1 MKEFTMS
8 WSRRTIGRATVAAV
22 ATASLAAGC
31 SSKADAPDTSTD
43 GTLKTDVGVTDT
55 VIRLGVLTDR
65 TGPFAPAGKAVEQGR
80 TLFWQEKGKVCNRT
94 VEFVT
99 KDHKYTTTGASAAYA
114 EVRDE
119 VLALDELLGTPVIY
133 ALQKDIQADAMPTMA
148 ASFGSDLLANP
159 NIVIVGA
166 TYDIEMINAVG
177 YLVNA
182 EGLAKGDKIGHIY
195 HEGPYGG
202 NAAAGSRAAAAN
214 AGLELVE
221 QKIKP
226 TDADLTAQVTA
237 LKAAGVKAVLLT
249 TSSAQT
255 GNAVAVAATSGFD
268 VPFLGSNPTFSGALL
283 AGPAKDA
290 MLKHFLLVASVAPFG
305 APDPGPTKVREAF
318 KAAFPDDPKSGFLMY
333 GYAQQ
338 QIMASALEAA
348 CASGDLTRA
357 GLAEAIQ
364 SLSSVR
370 TDGLLPT
377 LDYSTPGG
385 IPTRE
390 TRILK
395 PSVTVEGG
403 LEQVQPLATDPF
415 AVTYQPAQS

>member
-1 MKEFTMS
+1 MFT
-8 WSRRTIGRATVAAV
+8 SRRPIGRAAA
-22 ATASLAAGC
+22 AALAAAFFAAGC
-31 SSKADAPDTSTD
+31 SAKAETPAASTD
-43 GTLKTDVGVTDT
+43 GTLKTDVGVTDS

-80 TLFWQEKGKVCNRT
+80 TLFWQEKGKVCDRT

-99 KDHKYTTTGASAAYA
+99 KDHKYTTTGASTAYA

-133 ALQKDIQADAMPTMA
+133 ALQKDIEADAMPTMA
-148 ASFGSDLLANP
+148 ASFGSDLLANR

-177 YLVNA
+177 YLVEA
-182 EGLAKGDKIGHIY
+182 EGLARGDRIGHIY

-202 NAAAGSRAAAAN
+202 NAVAGSRAAAAN

-226 TDADLTAQVTA
+226 TDTDLTAQVTA
-237 LKAAGVKAVLLT
+237 LEAAGVKAVLLT

-290 MLKHFLLVASVAPFG
+290 ILKNFLLVASVAPFG
-305 APDPGPTKVREAF
+305 APDPGPAKVRDAF
-318 KAAFPDDPKSGFLMY
+318 NATFPGEPKSGFLMY

-357 GLAEAIQ
+357 GLANAFQ
-364 SLSSVR
+364 RLSSVS

-390 TRILK
+390 TRILR
-395 PSVTVEGG
+395 PSATVEGG
-403 LEQVQPLATDPF
+403 LEQVRPLATDPF
-415 AVTYQPAQS
+415 ALTYQPAVS

>member
-1 MKEFTMS
+1 ML
-8 WSRRTIGRATVAAV
+8 WLSRRPAGRSAVVALAV
-22 ATASLAAGC
+22 AFLAAGC
-31 SSKADAPDTSTD
+31 STKADTA
-43 GTLKTDVGVTDT
+43 GTAVAGNSSLKTDVGVTDS

-80 TLFWQEKGKVCNRT
+80 TLFWQQKGKVCDRT

-99 KDHKYTTTGASAAYA
+99 KDHKYTTTGASTAYA
-114 EVRDE
+114 EIRDQ
-119 VLALDELLGTPVIY
+119 VLALDELLGTPIIY
-133 ALQKDIQADAMPTMA
+133 ALRKDIAADQMTTMA
-148 ASFGSDLLANP
+148 AAFGSDLLASK
-159 NIVIVGA
+159 NIVLVGA

-177 YLVNA
+177 YLLKA
-182 EGLAKGDKIGHIY
+182 KGLAKGDKIGHIY

-202 NAAAGSRAAAAN
+202 NAAAGSKAAAAH
-214 AGLELVE
+214 AGLQLVE

-255 GNAVAVAATSGFD
+255 GNAVGVAATSGFD

-290 MLKHFLLVASVAPFG
+290 MLKNFLLVQSGAPFG
-305 APDPGPTKVREAF
+305 SPEPGPTKVREAF
-318 KAAFPDDPKSGFLMY
+318 KAKFPNDPKSGYVLY
-333 GYAQQ
+333 SYAQQ
-338 QIMASALEAA
+338 QIMASALEKA

-357 GLAEAIQ
+357 GLAKAIQ
-364 SLSSVR
+364 SLSSVQ

-377 LDYSTPGG
+377 LDYSKQGG

-395 PSVTVEGG
+395 PSATVEGG
-403 LEQVQPLATDPF
+403 LEQVQGPFTDPF
-415 AVTYQPAQS
+415 ATIYQPANA

>member
-1 MKEFTMS
+1 MS
-8 WSRRTIGRATVAAV
+8 SSIRATGRTAA
-22 ATASLAAGC
+22 AALALALLAGGC
-31 SSKADAPDTSTD
+31 STKADTAGASGD
-43 GTLKTDVGVTDT
+43 GSLKVDVGVTDT

-80 TLFWQEKGKVCNRT
+80 TLFWEQKGKVCDRT

-114 EVRDE
+114 EIRDN
-119 VLALDELLGTPVIY
+119 VLALDELLGTPMIY
-133 ALQKDIQADAMPTMA
+133 ALQKDIEADQMTTLA
-148 ASFGSDLLANP
+148 ASFGSDLLANE

-177 YLVNA
+177 YLVEA
-182 EGLAKGDKIGHIY
+182 EGLARGDRIGHIY

-202 NAAAGSRAAAAN
+202 NAVAGSRAAAAN

-249 TSSAQT
+249 TSSAQA
-255 GNAVAVAATSGFD
+255 GNAVSVAATSGFD
-268 VPFLGSNPTFSGALL
+268 VTFLGSNPTFSGALL
-283 AGPAKDA
+283 AGPARDA
-290 MLKHFLLVASVAPFG
+290 VLGNFLVVASVAPFG
-305 APDPGPTKVREAF
+305 SPAPGPAKVREAF
-318 KAAFPDDPKSGFLMY
+318 KTKFPNAPKSGYVMY

-338 QIMASALEAA
+338 AILASALEAA

-357 GLAEAIQ
+357 GLAKAMQ
-364 SLSSVR
+364 GLSSVH

-377 LDYSTPGG
+377 LDYSEPGG

-395 PSVTVEGG
+395 PNGTVEGG
-403 LEQVQPLATDPF
+403 LEQVQDLSTDPF
-415 AVTYQPAQS
+415 AANYYPPTA

>member
-1 MKEFTMS
+1 MS
-8 WSRRTIGRATVAAV
+8 RQPFGSARQSRRAAV
-22 ATASLAAGC
+22 AALAVAFLAAGC
-31 SSKADAPDTSTD
+31 STKADTAATSVS
-43 GTLKTDVGVTDT
+43 GSVKVDVGVTDS

-80 TLFWQEKGKVCNRT
+80 TLFWEKHGKICGRT

-114 EVRDE
+114 ELRGD

-133 ALQKDIQADAMPTMA
+133 ALQKDIEADRMTTLA
-148 ASFGSDLLANP
+148 AAFGSDLLANE

-177 YLVNA
+177 HLVKA
-182 EGLAKGDKIGHIY
+182 EGLARGDKIGHIY
-195 HEGPYGG
+195 HEGPYGE
-202 NAAAGSRAAAAN
+202 NAAAGSRAAAAD
-214 AGLELVE
+214 AGLQLVE
-221 QKIKP
+221 QKVKP

-255 GNAVAVAATSGFD
+255 GSAVGVAATSGFD
-268 VPFLGSNPTFSGALL
+268 VTFLGSNPTFSSALL

-290 MLKHFLLVASVAPFG
+290 VLRNFLVVQSGAPFG
-305 APDPGPTKVREAF
+305 APEPGPTRVREAF
-318 KAAFPDDPKSGFLMY
+318 KARFPDDPKSGYVLY

-338 QIMASALEAA
+338 EIMAGALEAA
-348 CASGDLTRA
+348 CAKGDLTRA
-357 GLAEAIQ
+357 GLATAVQ
-364 SLSSVR
+364 SLTSVQ

-377 LDYSTPGG
+377 LDYGTQGG
-385 IPTRE
+385 IPTRQ

-395 PSVTVEGG
+395 PDAAVEGG
-403 LEQVQPLATDPF
+403 LTEVRAPFTEPLA
-415 AVTYQPAQS
+415 ATYQPGA